1 MLTRTSLVYRLA
13 SMLLATSLLI
23 VSGCASTP
31 KTISNADP
39 DTDFSQFTTFGFF
52 DQLATDKQ
60 GYESM
65 ESNFLKVAVAQ
76 QLVLRGLNYAD
87 DPDILVNFYIH
98 SEEKVRSRSV
108 PTTGAYYGYRDP
120 FGYDPFMAYPAYE
133 TRIEQYTM
141 GTLNID
147 VVDARQEKLV
157 WEGMVSGRITDKDI
171 RNLEATID
179 EAVAAI
185 MANFPVN

>member
-13 SMLLATSLLI
+13 SVLLATSLLV

-31 KTISNADP
+31 NTIANADP
-39 DTDFSQFTTFGFF
+39 DTDFSQFKTFGFF
-52 DQLATDKQ
+52 GQLATDKP

-76 QLVLRGLNYAD
+76 QLVARGLNYSEN
-87 DPDILVNFYIH
+87 PDVLVNFYIH

-108 PTTGAYYGYRDP
+108 PTAGGYYGYRDP
-120 FGYDPFMAYPAYE
+120 FGYDPFMGYPAYE
-133 TRIEQYTM
+133 TRIDQYTM

-147 VVDARQEKLV
+147 VVDARQKKLV
-157 WEGMVSGRITDKDI
+157 WEGMVSGRITDNDI
-171 RNLEATID
+171 KNLEKTID

-185 MANFPVN
+185 MANFPIN